1 MQSGTDRI
9 NKKRTLERG
18 ERGLRLQSP
27 RLIVSGVTGKR
38 EKRGKRRE
46 REKKATTEGKRKT
59 IKRRIFYNWQPF
71 LLLLA
76 FVSWH
81 GSIFSKKAHN
91 TLKKNMFVP
100 RMTSIH
106 QQRPP
111 PRKYTPPPPI
121 FHANQPTSRGIAGTE
136 QANGSLCGERLS
148 LMMELKDVMD
158 GWNSWFF
165 SEKNGENCN
174 MDI

>member
-18 ERGLRLQSP
+18 PRLQSP

-38 EKRGKRRE
+38 GKRRE
-46 REKKATTEGKRKT
+46 RKKKSNSRKEEEDNKEAGLLQLAAVPTACFCKLARIYFFKEGAQHPQEKYVRSPNDVDSSTMATT
-59 IKRRIFYNWQPF
+59 
-71 LLLLA
+71 
-76 FVSWH
+76 
-81 GSIFSKKAHN
+81 SKI
-91 TLKKNMFVP
+91 
-100 RMTSIH
+100 S
-106 QQRPP
+106 
-111 PRKYTPPPPI
+111 PPPPI

-136 QANGSLCGERLS
+136 QANGSLRGERSS

-165 SEKNGENCN
+165 SEKSGEYYSKWS
-174 MDI
+174 

>member
-18 ERGLRLQSP
+18 PRLQSP

-38 EKRGKRRE
+38 GKRRE
-46 REKKATTEGKRKT
+46 RKKKATAERKRKT
-59 IKRRIFYNWQPF
+59 IKRRVSYNWQPF
-71 LLLLA
+71 LLPA
-76 FVSWH
+76 FASWH

-111 PRKYTPPPPI
+111 PRKYPPPPPI

-136 QANGSLCGERLS
+136 QANGSLRGERSS

-165 SEKNGENCN
+165 SEKSGEYYSKWS
-174 MDI
+174 